1 MSNELRNF
9 LALSY
14 DELEQLNLKAK
25 EQRQKR
31 VAVHKIQEERIKY
44 LTDEK
49 RIKAVTVLFSDLEG
63 RLHMLDYDKKF
74 LVKSWDN
81 LTFDGSSIR
90 GFTAQRES
98 DLRLAMDWASFY
110 WAPADVFGS
119 GKVLVFGEV
128 IDKDGSPY
136 SADIRGRL
144 KGFAGEMYKNEEYTL
159 NAANEIEGFLFQGSD
174 AERRYN
180 ETGKFEYVNTGGYY
194 HSLPGD
200 PLRTFIDTTA
210 EVQRAMGFQNEK
222 DHPEVAPSQ
231 FEINYGYG
239 EVVQAADQ
247 IQLYKLI
254 CRQVATRMGLTACFL
269 PKPVVGVNGNGM
281 HTNVS
286 ISKGG
291 KNIYWDPKGE
301 EKLSKFGWA
310 FVDRILTHGN
320 DICLLLN
327 ASVNAY
333 RRLDPHFEAPNQL
346 KASPVDRG
354 SMIRIPIGNER
365 SMRVEVRSVAPDANP
380 YLVMYSIFRTGIE
393 GETAKIKNLRQAERY
408 LPDNVYLALDNFRK
422 ADWTT
427 KLLGEDVKARYGALK
442 QAAADR
448 CARHSAR
455 LSKCRKCSTTTRSTI
470 NSCGICFRQIPQ
482 GSGEWGGSP
491 VTKSTRFSLVHS
503 SHSRRRAHAL
513 NRSGRLRHSWP
524 LLRPMPRRF
533 LPYWLRPSM
542 LLRCAQRCNRR
553 TSPSPQQRARS
564 TAASSHRAFRSWS
577 WRRSA
582 FGSHGPYPG

>member
-1 MSNELRNF
+1 MSTDLRNF
-9 LALSY
+9 LSLDY
-14 DELEQLNLKAK
+14 EELEALNLEAK
-25 EQRQKR
+25 EQRKSRTPIHKVQEKR
-31 VAVHKIQEERIKY
+31 LKY

-98 DLRLAMDWASFY
+98 DLRLAMDWGAFY
-110 WAPADVFGS
+110 WGPADILGS

-136 SADIRGRL
+136 SADIRGVL
-144 KGFAGEMYKNEEYTL
+144 KSFADGLHKKEGYTL
-159 NAANEIEGFLFQGSD
+159 NAANEIEGFLFQGAD
-174 AERRYN
+174 AERRYH
-180 ETGKFEYVNTGGYY
+180 ETGRFDYVNTGGYY

-231 FEINYGYG
+231 FEINYSYG
-239 EVVQAADQ
+239 EVVAAADQ

-254 CRQVATRMGLTACFL
+254 CRQVANKLGFTASFL
-269 PKPVVGVNGNGM
+269 PKPVVGVNGSGM

-286 ISKGG
+286 ISEDG
-291 KNIYWDPKGE
+291 KNLFWDPKGE
-301 EKLSKFGWA
+301 QKLSKLGWA
-310 FVDRILTHGN
+310 FVDRILTHAN

-327 ASVNAY
+327 PSVNAY
-333 RRLDPHFEAPNQL
+333 RRLDPHFEAPNQI

-354 SMIRIPIGNER
+354 SMIRIPIGNEK

-380 YLVMYSIFRTGIE
+380 YLVLYSIFKTGID
-393 GETAKIKNLRQAERY
+393 GETSKIKNLRQAERY
-408 LPDNVYLALDNFRK
+408 LPDNIYTALEDFQK

-427 KLLGEDVKARYGALK
+427 KLLGADVKARYADLK
-442 QAAADR
+442 QASADR
-448 CARHSAR
+448 CARALGTFVKPPEVQYHHEVYNQF
-455 LSKCRKCSTTTRSTI
+455 LW
-470 NSCGICFRQIPQ
+470 N
-482 GSGEWGGSP
+482 
-491 VTKSTRFSLVHS
+491 RF
-503 SHSRRRAHAL
+503 
-513 NRSGRLRHSWP
+513 
-524 LLRPMPRRF
+524 
-533 LPYWLRPSM
+533 
-542 LLRCAQRCNRR
+542 
-553 TSPSPQQRARS
+553 
-564 TAASSHRAFRSWS
+564 
-577 WRRSA
+577 
-582 FGSHGPYPG
+582 

>member
-1 MSNELRNF
+1 MPNELRNF
-9 LALSY
+9 LALTY
-14 DELEQLNLKAK
+14 DELEDLNLEAK
-25 EQRQKR
+25 EQRRSR
-31 VAVHKIQEERIKY
+31 VPIGKIQEKRLKY

-74 LVKSWDN
+74 LLKSYDN

-98 DLRLAMDWASFY
+98 DLRLGIDWGAFY
-110 WAPADVFGS
+110 WPPADIFGS

-136 SADIRGRL
+136 SGDMRGVL
-144 KGFAGEMYKNEEYTL
+144 KSFAGNQHKQEGYTL
-159 NAANEIEGFLFQGSD
+159 NAANEIEGFLFQGPD
-174 AERRYN
+174 AERRYH

-200 PLRTFIDTTA
+200 PLRRFIDTCA
-210 EVQRAMGFQNEK
+210 EVQRAMGFENEK

-239 EVVQAADQ
+239 EVVAAADQ

-254 CRQVATRMGLTACFL
+254 CRQVATTMNMTASFL

-286 ISKGG
+286 ISKGS
-291 KNIYWDPKGE
+291 KNLFWDPKGE

-333 RRLDPHFEAPNQL
+333 RRLDPHFEAPNQI

-354 SMIRIPIGNER
+354 SMIRIPIGNEK
-365 SMRVEVRSVAPDANP
+365 SSRVEVRSVAPDANP
-380 YLVMYSIFRTGIE
+380 YLVMYSIFRTGLD
-393 GETAKIKNLRQAERY
+393 GDTAKIKNLRQAERY
-408 LPDNVYLALDNFRK
+408 LPDNIYKAIDAFRK
-422 ADWTT
+422 SDWTT
-427 KLLGEDVKARYGALK
+427 KLLGEDVKGRYLDLK
-442 QAAADR
+442 
-448 CARHSAR
+448 
-455 LSKCRKCSTTTRSTI
+455 
-470 NSCGICFRQIPQ
+470 
-482 GSGEWGGSP
+482 E
-491 VTKSTRFSLVHS
+491 
-503 SHSRRRAHAL
+503 
-513 NRSGRLRHSWP
+513 
-524 LLRPMPRRF
+524 
-533 LPYWLRPSM
+533 
-542 LLRCAQRCNRR
+542 
-553 TSPSPQQRARS
+553 
-564 TAASSHRAFRSWS
+564 
-577 WRRSA
+577 
-582 FGSHGPYPG
+582 

>member
-1 MSNELRNF
+1 MGRQKTKQGRAMANELRDF

-14 DELEQLNLKAK
+14 AELEELNLKAK
-25 EQRQKR
+25 EQRQNR
-31 VAVHKIQEERIKY
+31 APLHRIQEERLKY
-44 LTDEK
+44 LKDEK

-74 LVKSWDN
+74 LIKSWDN

-98 DLRLAMDWASFY
+98 DLRLAMDWSAFY
-110 WAPADVFGS
+110 WGPADIFGP

-128 IDKDGSPY
+128 IDKDGTPY
-136 SADIRGRL
+136 SADIRGLL
-144 KGFAGEMYKNEEYTL
+144 KGYAQALHKEKGYTL
-159 NAANEIEGFLFQGSD
+159 NAANEIEGFLFKGAD
-174 AERRYN
+174 AERRYY

-239 EVVQAADQ
+239 EVVAAADQ

-286 ISKGG
+286 VSKNG
-291 KNIYWDPKGE
+291 KNLFWDPKGE

-310 FVDRILTHGN
+310 FIDRVLTHGN
-320 DICLLLN
+320 DICLMLN

-346 KASPVDRG
+346 NASPVNRG
-354 SMIRIPIGNER
+354 AMIRIPIGNER

-380 YLVMYSIFRTGIE
+380 YMVMYAIFKTGLD

-408 LPDNVYLALDNFRK
+408 LPDNIYTAIDNFRN
-422 ADWTT
+422 AEWTT
-427 KLLGEDVKARYGALK
+427 KLLGPDVKGRYADLK

-448 CARHSAR
+448 CP
-455 LSKCRKCSTTTRSTI
+455 
-470 NSCGICFRQIPQ
+470 RQLGTFVKVPEVQ
-482 GSGEWGGSP
+482 YHHE
-491 VTKSTRFSLVHS
+491 VY
-503 SHSRRRAHAL
+503 
-513 NRSGRLRHSWP
+513 NQ
-524 LLRPMPRRF
+524 F
-533 LPYWLRPSM
+533 LWNL
-542 LLRCAQRCNRR
+542 
-553 TSPSPQQRARS
+553 
-564 TAASSHRAFRSWS
+564 F
-577 WRRSA
+577 
-582 FGSHGPYPG
+582 

>member
-1 MSNELRNF
+1 MSTELRNF
-9 LALSY
+9 LALPY
-14 DELEQLNLKAK
+14 DELEELNLKAK
-25 EQRQKR
+25 KQRQDR
-31 VAVHKIQEERIKY
+31 VAPHKVQEERIKY
-44 LTDEK
+44 LSDEK

-128 IDKDGSPY
+128 IDKDGSAY

-144 KGFAGEMYKNEEYTL
+144 KAFAGEMYKNEEYTL

-180 ETGKFEYVNTGGYY
+180 ETGKFDYVNTGGYY

-408 LPDNVYLALDNFRK
+408 LPDNIYLALDNFRK

-427 KLLGEDVKARYGALK
+427 KLLGEDVKARYGDLK

-448 CARHSAR
+448 CARQLGTFVKVPEVQYHHEVY
-455 LSKCRKCSTTTRSTI
+455 
-470 NSCGICFRQIPQ
+470 NQ
-482 GSGEWGGSP
+482 
-491 VTKSTRFSLVHS
+491 
-503 SHSRRRAHAL
+503 
-513 NRSGRLRHSWP
+513 
-524 LLRPMPRRF
+524 F
-533 LPYWLRPSM
+533 LWNL
-542 LLRCAQRCNRR
+542 
-553 TSPSPQQRARS
+553 
-564 TAASSHRAFRSWS
+564 F
-577 WRRSA
+577 
-582 FGSHGPYPG
+582 